1 VTKLAQAQV
10 KIGLRFLGISKIKA
24 FALVCKKAY
33 FFVVLLVFLSSMFVC
48 LFFNR
53 FKN

>member
-33 FFVVLLVFLSSMFVC
+33 FFVVLLVFLSYMFVC